1 MSTLAAR
8 STPLGSKIFLALLT
22 AACLYLSFRGAHA
35 RLLMPFE
42 IDYEE
47 GNILNSGL
55 RIVQGQPLYPV
66 VGSFPYILNPYGPVG
81 YLVSALGIKIFGL
94 GLFGPRLF
102 IFSAGTAVA
111 VLIAALTRAL
121 GGRWDAGAL
130 LGLSYFCLPL
140 VSYWLPL
147 LRVDFWAVFLSLLGL
162 YLFRTFRSAWPLAA
176 LLFASAILTK
186 QTAVAAPIAVFL
198 ELVAQRKF
206 ARAFGVVGIVSIM
219 VLASMGALGRGFVFA
234 FLKTH
239 PDPYSFHRAFLSGL
253 AAIHGCML
261 MLVVIAYAAVFGFRW
276 TERSRL
282 AWFYVSLC
290 SLSALSAGKLGSNM
304 NHFLE
309 WTAAVCIVAGLAL
322 SELLQREDALARPF
336 SLGLVA
342 LAVVFAAMSLR
353 NFGVVGPERKGCAT
367 AYSVIRSFPGQR
379 VMSDDVS
386 ALVLGGKDVLVSN
399 PFVTTQLGN
408 SITWQAGSVEQL
420 VQRQYFDLIVLGG
433 TLDSY
438 IPSAGGE
445 SPELIRTIGKRY
457 VPDKYF
463 ECAYAKV
470 AFVPMKGENIAA
482 QGAGAMH

>member
-1 MSTLAAR
+1 MSTIAPR
-8 STPLGSKIFLALLT
+8 STPLALRIFLALIT
-22 AACLYLSFRGAHA
+22 AACLYLSFRCAHA

-55 RIVQGQPLYPV
+55 RITQGQALYPAP
-66 VGSFPYILNPYGPVG
+66 GTFPYILNPYGPIG
-81 YLVSALGIKIFGL
+81 YLVAALGIKTFGL

-102 IFSAGTAVA
+102 ILSAGIAVGI
-111 VLIAALTRAL
+111 LIAALTKAL

-130 LGLSYFCLPL
+130 LGLSYLCLPL

-147 LRVDFWAVFLSLLGL
+147 LRVDFWAIFLSLLGL
-162 YLFRTFRSAWPLAA
+162 YVFGTFRSAWPLASV
-176 LLFASAILTK
+176 LFASAILTK
-186 QTAVAAPIAVFL
+186 QTAVAAPVAVFL

-206 ARAFGVVGIVSIM
+206 ARAFGVVGIVAGT
-219 VLASMGALGRGFVFA
+219 VLACLGALGRGFIFA

-239 PDPYSFHRAFLSGL
+239 PDPYSFHRAFQSGL
-253 AAIHGCML
+253 AAVHGSML
-261 MLVVIAYAAVFGFRW
+261 ILVVIAYAAVFRFRW

-290 SLSALSAGKLGSNM
+290 SLSAFSAGKLGSNM

-309 WTAAVCIVAGLAL
+309 WTAAACIIAGLAL

-336 SLGLVA
+336 SLGLLV
-342 LAVVFAAMSLR
+342 LAAVFAAMSLR
-353 NFGVVGPERKGCAT
+353 NFGVVGSERKDCTEGYAF
-367 AYSVIRSFPGQR
+367 IRSFPGQR
-379 VMSDDVS
+379 VMSDDIS

-433 TLDSY
+433 TLDNY

-445 SPELIRTIGKRY
+445 SPELIRAIRKQY

-470 AFVPMKGENIAA
+470 GFIPAGKGTVKT
-482 QGAGAMH
+482 QGSVLH

>member
-1 MSTLAAR
+1 M
-8 STPLGSKIFLALLT
+8 PLVLKFSLALT
-22 AACLYLSFRGAHA
+22 AAACLYLSFRCAHA

-55 RIVQGQPLYPV
+55 RIVQGQQLYPT
-66 VGSFPYILNPYGPVG
+66 VGSFPYILNPYGPMG

-94 GLFGPRLF
+94 ELFGPRLF
-102 IFSAGTAVA
+102 IVFAGIAVA
-111 VLIAALTRAL
+111 ILIAALTKTL

-130 LGLSYFCLPL
+130 LGLSYLCLPL

-147 LRVDFWAVFLSLLGL
+147 LRVDFLAVFLSLLGL
-162 YLFRTFRSAWPLAA
+162 YVFSRFRSAWPLAA
-176 LLFASAILTK
+176 LLLASAILTK
-186 QTAVAAPIAVFL
+186 QTAVAAPAAVFL
-198 ELVAQRKF
+198 ELIAERKF
-206 ARAFGVVGIVSIM
+206 ARAFGIIGIVVGSVFVCM
-219 VLASMGALGRGFVFA
+219 EALGQGFIFA

-239 PDPYSFHRAFLSGL
+239 PDPYSFYRAFQSGF
-253 AAIHGCML
+253 AAVHGCML
-261 MLVVIAYAAVFGFRW
+261 ILVVIAYAAVFRFRW
-276 TERSRL
+276 TQRSRL

-309 WTAAVCIVAGLAL
+309 WTAAVCIIGGLAL
-322 SELLQREDALARPF
+322 SELLQREDVLARPF
-336 SLGLVA
+336 SLGLLV
-342 LAVVFAAMSLR
+342 LAAIFAVMSVR
-353 NFGVVGPERKGCAT
+353 NFGVVGPERKDCREDYAF
-367 AYSVIRSFPGQR
+367 IHSFPGRR
-379 VMSDDVS
+379 VMSDDIS
-386 ALVLGGKDVLVSN
+386 ALVLGGKEVLVSN
-399 PFVTTQLGN
+399 PFVSTQLGN

-445 SPELIRTIGKRY
+445 SPELIQTIGKRY
-457 VPDKYF
+457 VPVKYF

-470 AFVPMKGENIAA
+470 AFTPAGERTVN
-482 QGAGAMH
+482 MHDSMLP

>member
-1 MSTLAAR
+1 MSTIAPR
-8 STPLGSKIFLALLT
+8 STPLAAKIFLALTT
-22 AACLYLSFRGAHA
+22 AACLYLSFRCAYA

-55 RIVQGQPLYPV
+55 RIVQGQTLYPA

-102 IFSAGTAVA
+102 ILSAGIAVA
-111 VLIAALTRAL
+111 ILIAAITKAL
-121 GGRWDAGAL
+121 GGRWDACAL
-130 LGLSYFCLPL
+130 LGLSYLCLPL

-162 YLFRTFRSAWPLAA
+162 YVLSRFRSAWPLAA

-186 QTAVAAPIAVFL
+186 QTAVAAPVAVFL
-198 ELVAQRKF
+198 ELVAQRRF
-206 ARAFGVVGIVSIM
+206 ARAFGVLGIVVGT
-219 VLASMGALGRGFVFA
+219 VLACMEALGRGFIFA

-239 PDPYSFHRAFLSGL
+239 PDPYSFYRAFQSGL
-253 AAIHGCML
+253 AAVHGCML
-261 MLVVIAYAAVFGFRW
+261 ILVVIAYAAVFGFRW

-282 AWFYVSLC
+282 AWLYVSLC

-309 WTAAVCIVAGLAL
+309 WTAAVCIIAGLAL
-322 SELLQREDALARPF
+322 SELLQREEALAKSF
-336 SLGLVA
+336 SLGMLI
-342 LAVVFAAMSLR
+342 LAAVFAALSLR
-353 NFGVVGPERKGCAT
+353 NFGVVGPERKGCVD
-367 AYSVIRSFPGQR
+367 AYGAIRSFPGQR
-379 VMSDDVS
+379 VMSDDVT

-399 PFVTTQLGN
+399 PFVTTQIGN

-438 IPSAGGE
+438 VPSAGGE
-445 SPELIRTIGKRY
+445 SPQLIQAIGEHY

-470 AFVPMKGENIAA
+470 AFIPTTKEIIGTPGSA
-482 QGAGAMH
+482 AMH

>member
-1 MSTLAAR
+1 MPIIAPRSKPLALK
-8 STPLGSKIFLALLT
+8 SFLALT
-22 AACLYLSFRGAHA
+22 VATCLYLSFRCVHA

-55 RIVQGQPLYPV
+55 RIVQGQPLYPAP
-66 VGSFPYILNPYGPVG
+66 GSFPYILNPYGPVG

-102 IFSAGTAVA
+102 ITFAGIAVA
-111 VLIAALTRAL
+111 ALIATLTKAL

-130 LGLSYFCLPL
+130 LGLSYLCLPL

-147 LRVDFWAVFLSLLGL
+147 LRVDLWAVFLGLLGL
-162 YLFRTFRSAWPLAA
+162 YVFSKFRSAWPLAG

-186 QTAVAAPIAVFL
+186 QTAVAAPAAVFL
-198 ELVAQRKF
+198 ELIAERKF
-206 ARAFGVVGIVSIM
+206 ARAFGIIGIVVGSVFACM
-219 VLASMGALGRGFVFA
+219 EALGQGFIFA

-239 PDPYSFHRAFLSGL
+239 PDPYSFYRAFQSAV
-253 AAIHGCML
+253 AAVHGCML
-261 MLVVIAYAAVFGFRW
+261 IVAVIGYAAVFRFRW
-276 TERSRL
+276 TQRSRL
-282 AWFYVSLC
+282 AWFYVFLC

-309 WTAAVCIVAGLAL
+309 WTAAVCIIAGLAL
-322 SELLQREDALARPF
+322 SELLQREDAMARPF
-336 SLGLVA
+336 SLGLLV
-342 LAVVFAAMSLR
+342 LAGVLAAMSLR
-353 NFGVVGPERKGCAT
+353 NFGVVGPEQKECGADY
-367 AYSVIRSFPGQR
+367 AFVRSFPGRR
-379 VMSDDVS
+379 VMSDDIT

-408 SITWQAGSVEQL
+408 SISWQAGTVEQL
-420 VQRQYFDLIVLGG
+420 VQRQYFQLIVLGG

-445 SPELIRTIGKRY
+445 SPELIRAIGKHY

-470 AFVPMKGENIAA
+470 AFVPLKEENIGP
-482 QGAGAMH
+482 QGSGVMH